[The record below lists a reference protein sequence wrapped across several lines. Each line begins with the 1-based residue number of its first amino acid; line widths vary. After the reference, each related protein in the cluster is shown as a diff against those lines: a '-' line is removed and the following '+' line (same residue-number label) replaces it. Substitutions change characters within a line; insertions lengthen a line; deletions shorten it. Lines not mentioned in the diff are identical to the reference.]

1 MIVFL
6 LFVIVCILLFGA
18 TRVKGAIA
26 AMLGLIASLLIIGG
40 IAMSI
45 APLINGIASGFA
57 VDFYD
62 DSTIGMFVLFIVFYF
77 IILAAM
83 CIHCLFKQKND
94 FPNKKIS
101 LNTIVSMVML
111 LFLGLSIIMLGEF
124 TPDIRLL
131 LIGFFLCLI
140 STFLKPN
147 HVWVCAALTALIALY
162 SISNENT
169 YIPPFVFFVAIAG
182 GLVICGTSIHGKHK
196 DKNIKKQ
203 ENKKQ

>member
-26 AMLGLIASLLIIGG
+26 AMLGLIASFLIIGG

-77 IILAAM
+77 IIL
-83 CIHCLFKQKND
+83 D
-94 FPNKKIS
+94 
-101 LNTIVSMVML
+101 
-111 LFLGLSIIMLGEF
+111 
-124 TPDIRLL
+124 
-131 LIGFFLCLI
+131 
-140 STFLKPN
+140 
-147 HVWVCAALTALIALY
+147 
-162 SISNENT
+162 
-169 YIPPFVFFVAIAG
+169 AI
-182 GLVICGTSIHGKHK
+182 
-196 DKNIKKQ
+196 
-203 ENKKQ
+203 